1 MKIIYM
7 HHAERNIGSGHNDK
21 NLRQLEDI
29 TERGIKE
36 TEIVAERLKDEKITA
51 IVSSPYLRCMHTG
64 NIINKYHNLD
74 IVEDPRFNEKRLEE
88 NWVDFLNRNMEA
100 IDDIYNKYDDDSIII
115 CITSGVNLSAFVCY
129 FYNIKP
135 TNYIPWCQA
144 NGISPV
150 NFTKGKK
157 MLD

>member
-7 HHAERNIGSGHNDK
+7 HHAERNIGPGHNDK
-21 NLRQLEDI
+21 DLRKLEDI

-36 TEIVAERLKDEKITA
+36 ALIVADRLKNEKIKA
-51 IVSSPYLRCMHTG
+51 IISSPYLRCMHTAD
-64 NIINKYHNLD
+64 IINKYHHLD
-74 IVEDPRFNEKRLEE
+74 IIEDPRFNEKRLEE
-88 NWVDFLNRNMEA
+88 DWVEFIKRNMEA

-115 CITSGVNLSAFVCY
+115 CITSGINLSAFVCY

-135 TNYIPWCQA
+135 TSYTPWCQA

-150 NFTKGKK
+150 NFTKGKQ